1 MPCLLASYIHKLQ
14 PHCCDNEQRVFGFG
28 CNTTAM
34 DGAQAASKQSL
45 EIAAALPGEPE
56 ALHRRASRHPQD
68 VPMHVHLYHSKE
80 SGAETWKAIS
90 SNNNSNPKPS
100 KHGNLSHAPLTETCF
115 VYRSK
120 PHSKSPCHRRA
131 MGPARASQLLRSPP
145 KKQSRRRRKSRM
157 QSVISGTVLSRMPC
171 SALP

>member
-1 MPCLLASYIHKLQ
+1 ML
-14 PHCCDNEQRVFGFG
+14 VGFLYP
-28 CNTTAM
+28 
-34 DGAQAASKQSL
+34 QAAASLLRQRAKSFRMQHDCNGRDASCKQSL

-80 SGAETWKAIS
+80 SGAETWK
-90 SNNNSNPKPS
+90 NSPKPS
-100 KHGNLSHAPLTETCF
+100 KHGNVSHAPLTETCF

-131 MGPARASQLLRSPP
+131 MGPARASQLLCSPP
-145 KKQSRRRRKSRM
+145 KKQSRLRGKSPM